1 MILDA
6 IWGVDNIS
14 IQIFEKWNFFGSGK
28 WVFLGKFPKIG
39 QISISRERRTLET
52 HLTPQTD
59 RKTHF
64 SICISYIVYPSD
76 DSKCPKMPKM
86 CQNGGKMAQMGGQLQ
101 YLVNHVS

>member
-6 IWGVDNIS
+6 IWGVDNRS
-14 IQIFEKWNFFGSGK
+14 IQIFEKWSYFGSGK

-64 SICISYIVYPSD
+64 YICVSYIVYPSD

-86 CQNGGKMAQMGGQLQ
+86 CQNGGKMAQMG
-101 YLVNHVS
+101 VNSNIS